1 MTTTAKSLTLAAALL
16 AATTGFAAAHS
27 TKEIDRTQAA
37 QFERIDQAR
46 LRGEL
51 TKREYRELLDEQ
63 NRIAEQE
70 RAAKADGHVTGRELR
85 KLKESQAE
93 ARSHIAEETSDGQKS
108 WLRRWL
114 YRTR

>member
-1 MTTTAKSLTLAAALL
+1 MTTTAKSLTLAAALI
-16 AATTGFAAAHS
+16 AATTGLAAAHS

-63 NRIAEQE
+63 NRIAEQK

-93 ARSHIAEETSDGQKS
+93 ARSHIAEETSDRQKS